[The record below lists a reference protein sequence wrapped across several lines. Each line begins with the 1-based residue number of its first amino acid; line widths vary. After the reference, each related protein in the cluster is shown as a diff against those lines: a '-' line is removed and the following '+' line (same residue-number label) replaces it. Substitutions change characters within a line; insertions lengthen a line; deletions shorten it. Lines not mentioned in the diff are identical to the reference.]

1 MGTKQLV
8 YQEEARRALER
19 GINIVADAVKT
30 TLGPRGR
37 NVVLTREW
45 GLPIFT
51 KDGVTVAKEIV
62 LKDKLENAGAQLC
75 REVASKTNDIAGD
88 GTTTATVL
96 AQAIV
101 NRGLKYVT
109 AGGNPLEVKRGIDKA
124 TLAIIE
130 RIQEL
135 KVDIESREQIERV
148 ATIAGNDATVGK
160 HIADAIEKVGTGGV
174 ITIEETRGT
183 DTVVTLVEGMQF
195 DRGYLSRHFVTHDET
210 QTVEYD
216 KPNLLLVDKKINNIF
231 EILPFMERYVKTDGR
246 GVPLVIIAEDFS
258 ADTLN
263 GLVLNTLNGVFKN
276 VAVKTPGFGE
286 RRKQILED
294 IAVATGATIISDE
307 TGVTFADCQIKFGEK
322 TPSVVGRARR
332 VVITKDSITI
342 LEGDGDK
349 DAIDERCEQIKA
361 QILITDS
368 SYDREKLQERI
379 SKLSGSV
386 AIIEVGAMTEA
397 ELKEAKYRYDDA
409 LSATRAAI
417 EEGIVCG
424 GGVTPLQCA
433 SAVED
438 LLRDPSLTQDEL
450 MGVKIIR
457 EVLEAPIVQIAKNAG
472 FKPDIWVENI
482 LNGENGW
489 GYDART
495 GEYVDMHEVGIID
508 PAKVTR
514 SAFENAAS
522 IASMVLTTEV
532 MIADEPEPPTPMMP
546 NMMHEM

>member
-1 MGTKQLV
+1 MGTKELV

-19 GINIVADAVKT
+19 GINVVADAVKT

-37 NVVLTREW
+37 NVVLVREW

-62 LKDKLENAGAQLC
+62 LKNKFENAGAQLC

-101 NRGLKYVT
+101 NRGMKYVT

-124 TLAIIE
+124 TTAIIQ
-130 RIQEL
+130 RIKEL

-148 ATIAGNDATVGK
+148 ATIAGNDLEVGK
-160 HIADAIEKVGTGGV
+160 HIAEAIEKVGTDGV
-174 ITIEETRGT
+174 ITIEETRGNE
-183 DTVVTLVEGMQF
+183 TVVTLVEGMQY
-195 DRGYLSRHFVTHDET
+195 DRGYISRHFVNNAET
-210 QTVEYD
+210 MTVDYE
-216 KPNLLLVDKKINNIF
+216 KANLLLVDKKINSIF
-231 EILPFMERYVKTDGR
+231 DILPFMERYVKTDGR
-246 GVPLVIIAEDFS
+246 GVPLIIIAEDYS
-258 ADTLN
+258 QDTLT
-263 GLVLNTLNGVFKN
+263 GLVLNTQNGVFKN

-286 RRKQILED
+286 RRKQMLED
-294 IAVATGATIISDE
+294 IAVSTGATIVSDE
-307 TGVTFADCQIKFGEK
+307 TGITFENCQIKFGEK
-322 TPSVVGRARR
+322 TPSILGKARK
-332 VVITKDSITI
+332 VTVTKDSITI
-342 LEGDGDK
+342 IEGDGDREK
-349 DAIDERCEQIKA
+349 IDERCEQIKV
-361 QILITDS
+361 LMEGTDS
-368 SYDREKLQERI
+368 TYDREKFQERL

-386 AIIEVGAMTEA
+386 AIIEIGAMSEA

-424 GGVTPLQCA
+424 GGVAPLQCIDV
-433 SAVED
+433 VEA
-438 LLRDPSLTQDEL
+438 LLKDGTLTQDEL

-457 EVLEAPIVQIAKNAG
+457 EVLEAPITQIAKNAG
-472 FKPDIWVENI
+472 FKADIWVDAI
-482 LNGENGW
+482 TKGKTGW

-495 GEYVDMHEVGIID
+495 GDYVDMHAAGIID

-522 IASMVLTTEV
+522 IASMVLTSEV
-532 MIADEPEPPTPMMP
+532 MIADEPEPPMPMMQ
-546 NMMHEM
+546 MMQEM

>member
-1 MGTKQLV
+1 MGTKQII
-8 YQEEARRALER
+8 YKEEARRAMEQ
-19 GINIVADAVKT
+19 GINKVADAVKT

-124 TLAIIE
+124 TAAIVE
-130 RIQEL
+130 RIGEL
-135 KVDIESREQIERV
+135 KVNIEDKEQIVRV
-148 ATIAGNDATVGK
+148 ATIAGNDSSVGEK
-160 HIADAIEKVGTGGV
+160 IAEAIEKVGTDGV

-183 DTVVTLVEGMQF
+183 DTTVTLVEGMQY
-195 DRGYLSRHFVTHDET
+195 DRGYLSRHFVNSEET
-210 QTVEYD
+210 QAVEYD
-216 KPNLLLVDKKINNIF
+216 KPNLLLVDKKINTIF
-231 EILPFMERYVKTDGR
+231 DILPFMERYVKGQGR

-276 VAVKTPGFGE
+276 VAVKTPGFGD
-286 RRKQILED
+286 RRKQIIED
-294 IAVATGATIISDE
+294 IACATGATLISDE
-307 TGVTFADCQIKFGEK
+307 TGNTFENANVDK
-322 TPSVVGRARR
+322 VVGKARK
-332 VVITKDSITI
+332 VIVTKDSITI
-342 LEGDGDK
+342 IEGEGDK
-349 DAIDERCEQIKA
+349 DAIEERCEMIKT
-361 QILITDS
+361 IMEGTDS
-368 SYDREKLQERI
+368 TYDREKLQERI

-386 AIIEVGAMTEA
+386 AVIEVGAMTEA

-424 GGVTPLQCA
+424 GGVTPLQCID
-433 SAVED
+433 AVEA
-438 LLRDPSLTQDEL
+438 LLKDNSLTQDEM

-457 EVLEAPIVQIAKNAG
+457 EALEAPITQIAINAG
-472 FKPDIWVENI
+472 FKPDIWIDKVRT
-482 LNGENGW
+482 GEFGW
-489 GYDART
+489 GFDART
-495 GEYVDMHEVGIID
+495 GDYVQMHEAGIID

-532 MIADEPEPPTPMMP
+532 IIADEPEPPQQMMMP
-546 NMMHEM
+546 HMMGDM

>member
-1 MGTKQLV
+1 MATKQLV
-8 YQEEARRALER
+8 YQEDARKALER
-19 GINIVADAVKT
+19 GIDKVANAVKT

-75 REVASKTNDIAGD
+75 REVASKTNDTAGD

-124 TLAIIE
+124 VLAIVE

-135 KVDIESREQIERV
+135 KVDVESREQMELV
-148 ATIAGNDATVGK
+148 ATIAGNDAQVGK
-160 HIADAIEKVGTGGV
+160 RIAEAIERVGTDGV
-174 ITIEETRGT
+174 ITIEETKGHE
-183 DTVVTLVEGMQF
+183 TVVNLVEGMQY
-195 DRGYLSRHFVTHDET
+195 DRGYVSKHFVNKDES
-210 QTVEYD
+210 QTVEYE
-216 KPNLLLVDKKINNIF
+216 KPNFLLVDKKINSIF
-231 EILPFMERYVKTDGR
+231 DILPFMERYVKKDGR

-258 ADTLN
+258 PDTIN

-286 RRKQILED
+286 RRKQIIED
-294 IAVATGATIISDE
+294 IAYATGATVISDE
-307 TGVTFADCQIKFGEK
+307 TGVTFEACDA
-322 TPSVVGRARR
+322 SVVVGKAQK
-332 VVITKDSITI
+332 VKISKDSITI
-342 LEGDGDK
+342 IEGAGDQDDI
-349 DAIDERCEQIKA
+349 DARCEQIKGM
-361 QILITDS
+361 IDKTDS
-368 SYDREKLQERI
+368 NYEKEKLQERV
-379 SKLSGSV
+379 SKLNGSV
-386 AIIEVGAMTEA
+386 AVIEVGAMTEA
-397 ELKEAKYRYDDA
+397 ELKELKYRYDDA
-409 LSATRAAI
+409 LAATRAAI

-433 SAVED
+433 SVVNA
-438 LLRDPSLTQDEL
+438 LLKDESLTQDEL

-457 EVLEAPIVQIAKNAG
+457 EVLETPITQIALNAG
-472 FKPDIWVENI
+472 FKPDIWIDRI
-482 LNGENGW
+482 LHAEDGW
-489 GYDART
+489 GFDART
-495 GEYVDMHEVGIID
+495 GEFVNMREAGIID

-532 MIADEPEPPTPMMP
+532 IIADEDEPPSPMMMP
-546 NMMHEM
+546 DMMHGMHGM